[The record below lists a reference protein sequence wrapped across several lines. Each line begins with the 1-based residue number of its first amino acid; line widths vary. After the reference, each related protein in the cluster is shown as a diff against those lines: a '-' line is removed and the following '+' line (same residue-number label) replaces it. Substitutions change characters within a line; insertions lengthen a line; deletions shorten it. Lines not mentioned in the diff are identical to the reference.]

1 MRVSALLALLPAL
14 ATLASAA
21 PTTSAAPRKSL
32 SFGPSH
38 PHHKFESFPDTPAFI
53 KRAIE
58 EDPKRAA
65 AKFIAHRTGATEGE
79 GFFIREDSYTDPR
92 TLVTHVYATQ
102 LIDGLEVG
110 DGNINVNLDRDG
122 NVLSVSHSLAS
133 ARGRFATRIASR
145 LPR

>member
-79 GFFIREDSYTDPR
+79 GFFIREDVS
-92 TLVTHVYATQ
+92 AS
-102 LIDGLEVG
+102 ILESSFLQTCIPCVE
-110 DGNINVNLDRDG
+110 R
-122 NVLSVSHSLAS
+122 S
-133 ARGRFATRIASR
+133 ALRVARWQPNTTRGSCQPASR
-145 LPR
+145 